1 MGKPKE
7 KGAGKQRIVHAEG
20 GGLSKCLTDACA
32 LTSESS
38 QALGTLAK
46 VSIRRNNKLRSPS
59 WTFVANFIKEKTRSL
74 WCASIADL
82 PTKSFQE
89 KG

>member
-1 MGKPKE
+1 MLAQKNRAALFDVKD
-7 KGAGKQRIVHAEG
+7 K
-20 GGLSKCLTDACA
+20 T